1 MKRFLPA
8 VFLIIAACFLFVVPQ
23 NHRAAAA
30 TNPASSLLNGL
41 LNGSA
46 NPGRTQPGVT
56 NPSAT
61 AATTDNTAID
71 GNWVEDPEVT
81 FVGKNAARSGYLLNW
96 SLANYDWVCVSG
108 SGDHC
113 VNSNN
118 PLTAFW
124 YRILGIVGALLLIFV
139 LATAFVIIITRGRSI
154 TAARFIP
161 RFIAIVLLIAFSF
174 SILQFLY
181 QLGDIV
187 QGFFLHKADNTIISN
202 ADLLYVGWDYAK
214 FVGLRRVGPDFAE
227 SAFISLLLVK
237 LTALTYY
244 VMVGV
249 LIVRKIILWFFIII
263 SPVFPLL
270 LLFYPV
276 RNTAKI
282 WVGEFFRWLLYAPL
296 FAIFLG
302 GLVSL
307 WQQKIPLNFTNPDI
321 GKAGSVI
328 YPTAINIL
336 LGGPKQVVGFNNSVN
351 LTQTFALYVV
361 SLIMLWVVI
370 LLPFIL
376 LQIFLDYLMAFSMSE
391 STLVKQLVNR
401 VGNRPP
407 GPVAPVSPTPPAATG
422 IGRALP
428 FARKFAIPS
437 MERIRSQIP
446 AQQTSNINT
455 PVFNSS
461 RVNTD
466 VLKQA
471 NLSVPT
477 MRDIARFETNILS
490 KNTTQRDEITK
501 MTETLKMIG
510 SPASVSSVQD
520 REKFSEIHEKLVEQS
535 KTGNVVAQSVL
546 NAVSNVAGVATT
558 TLIQNTEQVG
568 QVLQQLANPLVVV
581 NPVEKNEYTTLR
593 EQVVKASTEGNQT
606 ASSLLSE
613 TENIARSDVKSES
626 TKTEVEKV
634 KDQLEKAKAKGD
646 PIAKLVLD
654 FLNRKVTRTQA
665 GAAPA
670 LPTVNR
676 VQQVS
681 LDDYEAVKKMW
692 LDNYQ
697 KLDVP
702 QSADS
707 NTQDRKTWIKKDV
720 ANIANTIDLL
730 SSSDPAKAKEG
741 MEAVSNI
748 LPFLLIGG
756 FSQTEIAAYL
766 KAKLE
771 AGKSVLE
778 TLEAKDKEEESLL
791 DVNRRHAEAE
801 KTMSMSAAL
810 PEENKDTKTAP
821 EVSNEGPKEGPSGGG
836 YNQ

>member
-1 MKRFLPA
+1 MKRLLPVLKSCLLPVMLLAVAA
-8 VFLIIAACFLFVVPQ
+8 VFLFVLPKNQHVSAADTPDASAAAPAVVP
-23 NHRAAAA
+23 AAD
-30 TNPASSLLNGL
+30 
-41 LNGSA
+41 GSWA
-46 NPGRTQPGVT
+46 P
-56 NPSAT
+56 
-61 AATTDNTAID
+61 
-71 GNWVEDPEVT
+71 DPEVT

-113 VNSNN
+113 DNTGN
-118 PLTAFW
+118 PLLAFW
-124 YRILGIVGALLLIFV
+124 YRILGIVGAMLLIFV
-139 LATAFVIIITRGRSI
+139 LVTAFVIIITRGRSI
-154 TAARFIP
+154 TAMKFVP

-174 SILQFLY
+174 AILQFLY

-187 QGFFLHKADNTIISN
+187 QGFFLHKADGTIISN
-202 ADLLYVGWDYAK
+202 ADLLYVGWSYTS
-214 FVGLRRVGPDFAE
+214 FEGLRRVGPDFAE

-307 WQQKIPLNFTNPDI
+307 WQQKIPLNFSNPNI
-321 GKAGSVI
+321 GLADTTKSVI

-336 LGGPKQVVGFNNSVN
+336 LGGPKQVVAYTNSVN
-351 LTQTFALYVV
+351 LTETFALYVV

-391 STLVKQLVNR
+391 STLMKQIVSR
-401 VGNRPP
+401 VTNRPP
-407 GPVAPVSPTPPAATG
+407 SGSVTPTPPLTPAGAG
-422 IGRALP
+422 IGRAIP
-428 FARKFAIPS
+428 VSRKFAIPS
-437 MERIRSQIP
+437 MESIRSQMSTQRNTNIT
-446 AQQTSNINT
+446 TST
-455 PVFNSS
+455 PVFKSS
-461 RVNTD
+461 QVNTD

-477 MRDIARFETNILS
+477 MRDIARFETTILS
-490 KNTTQRDEITK
+490 KSSTHREEITH
-501 MTETLKMIG
+501 MQETLKMIA
-510 SPASVSSVQD
+510 SPASISTVQD
-520 REKFSEIHEKLVEQS
+520 REKFNEIREKLVEQS
-535 KTGNVVAQSVL
+535 KSGNVVAQSVL
-546 NAVSNVAGVATT
+546 NAVNTVAATATT
-558 TLIQNTEQVG
+558 MLVQNTEQVG

-593 EQVVKASTEGNQT
+593 EQIVKASAEGDQT
-606 ASSLLSE
+606 ASRLLSS
-613 TENIARSDVKSES
+613 TDTIARSDVKAET
-626 TKTEVEKV
+626 TKTQIEKI
-634 KDQLEKAKAKGD
+634 KEELTQAKAKGD
-646 PIAKLVLD
+646 PIAKVVLD
-654 FLNRKVTRTQA
+654 FLNKKVTRTQA
-665 GAAPA
+665 AGGPA
-670 LPTVNR
+670 LPAVNR

-697 KLDVP
+697 KMDVP
-702 QSADS
+702 QSADGVS
-707 NTQDRKTWIKKDV
+707 RDRKAWIKNDV
-720 ANIANTIDLL
+720 ENIGHIIELL
-730 SSSDPAKAKEG
+730 TSPDADKMKEG
-741 MEAVSNI
+741 MESVSNI

-756 FSQTEIAAYL
+756 FSQTEIVAYL

-778 TLEAKDKEEESLL
+778 NIVEKDTEEESLL
-791 DVNRRHAEAE
+791 DVNKKHTEAE
-801 KTMSMSAAL
+801 KAMTMTAAE
-810 PEENKDTKTAP
+810 PPDEEKPVQDATQEISDDKK
-821 EVSNEGPKEGPSGGG
+821 GF
-836 YNQ
+836 NQ